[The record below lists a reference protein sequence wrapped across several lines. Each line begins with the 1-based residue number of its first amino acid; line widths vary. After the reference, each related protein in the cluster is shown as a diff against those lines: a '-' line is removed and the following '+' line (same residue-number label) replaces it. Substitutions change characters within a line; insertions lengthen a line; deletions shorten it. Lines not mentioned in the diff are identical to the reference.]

1 MKYRKEDMRWMW
13 FRLVACFL
21 ILSVLLYVVGAKAIT
36 AAQKGISVWQ
46 ENRAVEL
53 ARKESLAAEKS
64 IAEAEARSTEAAE
77 KESHETEADA
87 SEEASTVESMDPEAV
102 YQDYLKND
110 DLTYFINN
118 CDSKDFEYSDI
129 SGFDQTVCRLALNGI
144 YARSGREF
152 KDEALTAFYNDFSWY
167 HPTISPDSFTNSMF
181 NDHQSNN
188 RDMLLKYMKEKGYR

>member
-1 MKYRKEDMRWMW
+1 MKYRDRDMIRIWIRLIVCSLVL
-13 FRLVACFL
+13 FLVLGFAGNKALVAGQHY
-21 ILSVLLYVVGAKAIT
+21 IEKIKADRVI
-36 AAQKGISVWQ
+36 AA
-46 ENRAVEL
+46 
-53 ARKESLAAEKS
+53 ARKES
-64 IAEAEARSTEAAE
+64 EAEARSTEAAK
-77 KESHETEADA
+77 KESQEA
-87 SEEASTVESMDPEAV
+87 EEKSTGEAAAAESMNPEDV
-102 YQDYLKND
+102 YQDYLKDD

-118 CDSKDFEYSDI
+118 CDSKDFEYGDI

-152 KDEALTAFYNDFSWY
+152 KDEALTVFYNDFSWY